1 MTQWLSEC
9 LFGSHYYLSPG
20 LLLLALPKPQVLGY
34 FKVPNNAESS
44 TRLLDKQQLT
54 NNLVDDSALLGTL
67 KYPNNAESSTRL
79 LDKQQLTRE
88 LSFSN
93 FKFVSLL
100 ESCRKKQLS
109 ALFVL

>member
-54 NNLVDDSALLGTL
+54 
-67 KYPNNAESSTRL
+67 
-79 LDKQQLTRE
+79 RE